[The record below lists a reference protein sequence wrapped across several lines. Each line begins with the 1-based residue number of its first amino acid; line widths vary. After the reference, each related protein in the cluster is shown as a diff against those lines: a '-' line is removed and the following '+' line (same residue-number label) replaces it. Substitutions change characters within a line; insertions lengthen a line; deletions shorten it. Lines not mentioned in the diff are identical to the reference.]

1 MAQSGSAGKWMGV
14 AAVSAAA
21 VAAGALFL
29 WGKPAAQ
36 QQQEA
41 SVLSERNHS
50 LEEQLQQ

>member
-21 VAAGALFL
+21 VAAGALFF

-36 QQQEA
+36 QEA
-41 SVLSERNHS
+41 AVLSERNHS